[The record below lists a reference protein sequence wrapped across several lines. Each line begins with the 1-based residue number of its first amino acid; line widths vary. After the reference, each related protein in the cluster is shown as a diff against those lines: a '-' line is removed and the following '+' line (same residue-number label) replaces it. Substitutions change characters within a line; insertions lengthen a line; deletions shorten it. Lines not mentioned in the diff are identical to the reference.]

1 MHSNKKDT
9 PEKYIW
15 QLESKWPRFT
25 HRLRMQLSM
34 IHICLSKTLSVC
46 FSQLVNVLSEEQKP
60 NFSSS
65 RNFNLKIKKNMTNWI
80 RDFFSEKTKLYWE
93 LIIMIF
99 IQVASLELESLLCV
113 TKLRIIFIWS
123 SLLTQKYSPLSY
135 SLVIILSVLLSK
147 TLREKPPYFNQ
158 WPILFLLLCTLAW
171 LPNQCYS
178 CIPHSSQKVVPFSH
192 L

>member
-123 SLLTQKYSPLSY
+123 SFIDTKILPLILLPCNHPFCSTQ
-135 SLVIILSVLLSK
+135 
-147 TLREKPPYFNQ
+147 
-158 WPILFLLLCTLAW
+158 
-171 LPNQCYS
+171 
-178 CIPHSSQKVVPFSH
+178 
-192 L
+192 

>member
-65 RNFNLKIKKNMTNWI
+65 RNFNLKIKKKYDKLNKGL
-80 RDFFSEKTKLYWE
+80 FFWE
-93 LIIMIF
+93 DKII
-99 IQVASLELESLLCV
+99 
-113 TKLRIIFIWS
+113 LRIDNYDF
-123 SLLTQKYSPLSY
+123 
-135 SLVIILSVLLSK
+135 
-147 TLREKPPYFNQ
+147 
-158 WPILFLLLCTLAW
+158 
-171 LPNQCYS
+171 
-178 CIPHSSQKVVPFSH
+178 HSSSIIRTRIVTMCNQTAYYIYLIEFIDTKILPLILLPCNHPFCSTQ
-192 L
+192 